1 MGEAWDGLIG
11 VDDPRA
17 EDVRALLVRHLAFMH
32 AQSPPE
38 DVHAL
43 DVDGLLDPAV
53 TFYSARRDGELIAL
67 GALKRLDDEHAE
79 VKSMHTVEAM
89 RGKGIAAAM
98 VSHLIAAAR
107 ARGFRQLNL
116 ETGTSAAFAP
126 ARALYINAGFRAC
139 GPFADYGDS
148 PHSCFMTLDLRLANQ
163 LNG

>member
-1 MGEAWDGLIG
+1 MGDEWDEQIA

-17 EDVRALLVRHLAFMH
+17 DDVRALLVRHLAFMH

-43 DVDGLLDPAV
+43 DVEGLLDPAV
-53 TFYSARRDGELIAL
+53 TFLSVRRDGVLIAL
-67 GALKRLDDEHAE
+67 GALKRLDGEHAE

-98 VSHLIAAAR
+98 VTHLIALAR
-107 ARGFRQLNL
+107 IQGFRRLNL

-126 ARALYINAGFRAC
+126 ARALYAKAGFRSC
-139 GPFADYGDS
+139 GPFADYVNS
-148 PHSCFMTLDLRLANQ
+148 AHSCFMTLDLSVS
-163 LNG
+163 